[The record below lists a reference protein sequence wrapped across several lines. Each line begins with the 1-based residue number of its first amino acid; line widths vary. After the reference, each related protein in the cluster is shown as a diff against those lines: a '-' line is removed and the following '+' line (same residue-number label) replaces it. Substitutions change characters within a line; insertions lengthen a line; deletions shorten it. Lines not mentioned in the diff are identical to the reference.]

1 MNPDIKIV
9 ATGLQFPEGPVALK
23 DGSVLVA
30 EIRSGK
36 IQRVQ
41 PDGTVETVADCGG
54 GPNGLALGPDG
65 ALYACNNGG
74 NTYPRDHFAAI
85 GPSKDYVGG
94 SIQRVDLDTGEVTTL
109 YTHCGEHRLSS
120 PNDIVFDAQGG
131 FYFTD
136 FGKKHA
142 RHRDHGGLYYALPD
156 GSRITELAYPVS
168 APNGVGLSANEDVLY
183 IAETECSRVWAFDI
197 ESPGVLKKYTS
208 GPTPHGGR
216 LLCTVPGYQ
225 RLDSLAVDA
234 EGNICIGTLITG
246 QVTVVSPE
254 GEIVRSVAMP
264 DTHVTNIC
272 FGGEGL
278 RTAYVTLSG
287 KGLLA
292 AVPWP
297 AGGLELN
304 FSARQETV

>member
-1 MNPDIKIV
+1 MS
-9 ATGLQFPEGPVALK
+9 

-36 IQRVQ
+36 IRRVR
-41 PDGTVETVADCGG
+41 PDGVVETVADCGG

-65 ALYACNNGG
+65 ALYVCNNGG
-74 NTYPRDHFAAI
+74 NTYLPDHFAAI
-85 GPSKDYVGG
+85 GPARDYAGG
-94 SIQRVDLDTGEVTTL
+94 SIQRVDLSTGEVTTL

-120 PNDIVFDAQGG
+120 PNDLVFDRQGG

-142 RHRDHGGLYYALPD
+142 RHRDHGGLYYARPD
-156 GSRITELAYPVS
+156 GSEIIELAYPVA
-168 APNGVGLSANEDVLY
+168 APNGVGLSADETELY
-183 IAETECSRVWAFDI
+183 IAETECSRVWAFNLTA
-197 ESPGVLKKYTS
+197 PGVIKKHT

-246 QVTVVSPE
+246 QITVVSPK
-254 GEIVRSVAMP
+254 GGVVRSVPMP
-264 DTHVTNIC
+264 DTHVTNLC
-272 FGGEGL
+272 FGGPGL

-287 KGLLA
+287 KGQLVS
-292 AVPWP
+292 VPWP
-297 AGGLELN
+297 VSGLKLN
-304 FSARQETV
+304 FSA

>member
-1 MNPDIKIV
+1 MASDITV
-9 ATGLQFPEGPVALK
+9 LATGLLFPEGPVALS

-36 IQRVQ
+36 VKRINA
-41 PDGTVETVADCGG
+41 DGSVDTVADCGG
-54 GPNGLALGPDG
+54 GPNGMALGPDG
-65 ALYACNNGG
+65 ALYVCNNGG
-74 NTYPRDHFAAI
+74 NTYVPDHFAAI
-85 GPSKDYVGG
+85 GPAKDYAGG
-94 SIQRVDLDTGEVTTL
+94 SIQRVDIDTGKVTTL

-120 PNDIVFDAQGG
+120 PNDLVFDAHGG
-131 FYFTD
+131 FYFSD

-142 RHRDHGGLYYALPD
+142 RHRDHGGLYYATAD

-168 APNGVGLSANEDVLY
+168 APNGVGLSPDQDVLY
-183 IAETECSRVWAFDI
+183 VAETECSRVWAFDI
-197 ESPGVLKKYTS
+197 ASPGVLKKHS
-208 GPTPHGGR
+208 GASPHGGR

-225 RLDSLAVDA
+225 RLDSLAVDT

-246 QVTVVSPE
+246 QVTVVSPK

-272 FGGEGL
+272 FGGPDL

-287 KGLLA
+287 DGLL
-292 AVPWP
+292 VSLPWP
-297 AGGLELN
+297 VSGLELN
-304 FSARQETV
+304 FSTRQEAA

>member
-1 MNPDIKIV
+1 MNSGV
-9 ATGLQFPEGPVALK
+9 TVLAEGLLFPEGPVAMS

-36 IQRVQ
+36 IRRVRR
-41 PDGTVETVADCGG
+41 DGMVETVADCGG

-65 ALYACNNGG
+65 ALYVCNNGG
-74 NTYPRDHFAAI
+74 NTYLPDHFAAI
-85 GPSKDYVGG
+85 GPARDYAGG
-94 SIQRVDLDTGEVTTL
+94 SIQRVDLSTGEVTTL

-120 PNDIVFDAQGG
+120 PNDLVFDRQGG

-142 RHRDHGGLYYALPD
+142 RHRDHGGLYYARPD
-156 GSRITELAYPVS
+156 GSEIIELAYPVA
-168 APNGVGLSANEDVLY
+168 APNGVGLSADETELY
-183 IAETECSRVWAFDI
+183 IAETECSRVWAFNLTA
-197 ESPGVLKKYTS
+197 PGVIKKHT

-246 QVTVVSPE
+246 QITVVSPK
-254 GEIVRSVAMP
+254 GGVVRSVPMP
-264 DTHVTNIC
+264 DTHVTNLC
-272 FGGEGL
+272 FGGPGL

-287 KGLLA
+287 KGQLVS
-292 AVPWP
+292 VPWP
-297 AGGLELN
+297 VSGLKLN
-304 FSARQETV
+304 FSA